1 MKNIIIVVDMQNGNM
16 NTPETM
22 EIKNKLSKLL
32 SNRVFDKVI
41 ATRFILGD
49 NSTYEKYLGYS
60 DVITVQ
66 GRSLVCGIVEY
77 ANVVIDR
84 FSYGC
89 NVIDLIQKLRQLN
102 NGEIPEKVFI
112 TGVDLDRSVMQI
124 AVGLFEVGIRPVVL
138 TKYSASTG
146 GEEPAK
152 AGISCLQRMIGT
164 NQLVSIDINSKD
176 DLGKL

>member
-22 EIKNKLSKLL
+22 EIKNKLSKIL

-60 DVITVQ
+60 DVRTVQ

-102 NGEIPEKVFI
+102 NGEIILMLWVKKNIWRNTNVI
-112 TGVDLDRSVMQI
+112 SQTVSRWHKQ
-124 AVGLFEVGIRPVVL
+124 VL
-138 TKYSASTG
+138 
-146 GEEPAK
+146 
-152 AGISCLQRMIGT
+152 
-164 NQLVSIDINSKD
+164 
-176 DLGKL
+176 